1 MWSCWR
7 CRRCAV
13 RWNSGSTRKKYND
26 LVEQYAA
33 EYDLDPLLVYS
44 FIRTESG
51 FDPGATSSVDARGLM
66 QMTEETF
73 LWLRSKLGLGEEVSF
88 GDLYDPDVSIRFGCY
103 YLHLCLVRYNGDI
116 STAAAA
122 YHSGWGTV
130 DALLP
135 EGGTFR
141 GRVDPVGF
149 PPITRCTTM
158 WKRSPPAMPSIPS
171 CTEPEQAANLL
182 EPACAGLKYL
192 GIPKEKGR
200 RNSMAEKTPN
210 QQLAEKLLYKP
221 AYVADKDADVKQKAH
236 DFAEGYKKFLDAG
249 KTEREV
255 AAESEQMLKD
265 AGYQQFDPKKNY
277 KPGDKI
283 YFVQCNKAV
292 VASTIGTKSFEDGF
306 HLVIA
311 HTDSPRLDLRPTPLY
326 ESDHLSYFKTHYY
339 GGIRKYQWGTIPLS
353 IHGVFTREDGS
364 TVTVRVG
371 EDEND
376 PVFCITDLLPHLGAE
391 QNARPLK
398 DGIKAEEL
406 NILIGSDAVDDE
418 NVKEAVKLNTM
429 ILLNEKYG
437 ITEKEFM
444 RAEIE
449 ITPAYKSRDVGF
461 DRSMVGGYGHD
472 DRVDAY
478 PALMAEIETKNPAY
492 TTVCVLTDKEEIG
505 SDGVTGMQSM
515 YAFHFMQEL
524 CRTAGQDDILAFRH
538 SVCLSAD
545 VTAAYDPTWA
555 SAFEPMNGTYAGR
568 GVAIFKYTGGGSK
581 GSASDACA
589 ELVSDITRMLDNG
602 NVAWQIGELGRLDL
616 GGGGTIAK
624 YVANRGIPVLDIGVP
639 VLSMHAPFE
648 VIHKNDLYMAYRAF
662 SLFNNAQ

>member
-1 MWSCWR
+1 
-7 CRRCAV
+7 
-13 RWNSGSTRKKYND
+13 
-26 LVEQYAA
+26 
-33 EYDLDPLLVYS
+33 
-44 FIRTESG
+44 
-51 FDPGATSSVDARGLM
+51 
-66 QMTEETF
+66 
-73 LWLRSKLGLGEEVSF
+73 
-88 GDLYDPDVSIRFGCY
+88 
-103 YLHLCLVRYNGDI
+103 
-116 STAAAA
+116 
-122 YHSGWGTV
+122 
-130 DALLP
+130 
-135 EGGTFR
+135 
-141 GRVDPVGF
+141 
-149 PPITRCTTM
+149 
-158 WKRSPPAMPSIPS
+158 
-171 CTEPEQAANLL
+171 
-182 EPACAGLKYL
+182 
-192 GIPKEKGR
+192 
-200 RNSMAEKTPN
+200 MAEKTPN

-221 AYVADKDADVKQKAH
+221 AYVTDKDADVKQKAH

-265 AGYQQFDPKKNY
+265 AGYVEFDPKKTY
-277 KPGDKI
+277 KPGDKV
-283 YFVQCNKAV
+283 YFVQFKKAV
-292 VASTIGTKSFEDGF
+292 VAATIGARSFEDGF
-306 HLVIA
+306 RLVIA

-353 IHGVFTREDGS
+353 IHGVFTRADGS
-364 TVTVRVG
+364 SVNFAIG

-461 DRSMVGGYGHD
+461 DRSMVGSYGHD

-478 PALMAEIETKNPAY
+478 PALMAEIETKKPAY

-515 YAFHFMQEL
+515 YVFHFMQLL
-524 CRTAGQDDILAFRH
+524 CRAAGQDDILAFRN
-538 SVCLSAD
+538 SVCPSAD
-545 VTAAYDPTWA
+545 VTAAYDPSWA
-555 SAFEPMNGTYAGR
+555 SAFEKQNGTYAGR
-568 GVAIFKYTGGGSK
+568 GIAIFKYTGSRGKS
-581 GSASDACA
+581 SASDANA
-589 ELVSDITRMLDNG
+589 ELLGDITRMLDAN

-624 YVANRGIPVLDIGVP
+624 YVANRGILVLDMGVP
-639 VLSMHAPFE
+639 VLSMHSPFE
-648 VIHKNDLYMAYRAF
+648 VIHKTDLYMAYRTF
-662 SLFNNAQ
+662 SVFCQSAD

>member
-1 MWSCWR
+1 
-7 CRRCAV
+7 
-13 RWNSGSTRKKYND
+13 
-26 LVEQYAA
+26 
-33 EYDLDPLLVYS
+33 
-44 FIRTESG
+44 
-51 FDPGATSSVDARGLM
+51 
-66 QMTEETF
+66 
-73 LWLRSKLGLGEEVSF
+73 
-88 GDLYDPDVSIRFGCY
+88 
-103 YLHLCLVRYNGDI
+103 
-116 STAAAA
+116 
-122 YHSGWGTV
+122 
-130 DALLP
+130 
-135 EGGTFR
+135 
-141 GRVDPVGF
+141 
-149 PPITRCTTM
+149 
-158 WKRSPPAMPSIPS
+158 
-171 CTEPEQAANLL
+171 
-182 EPACAGLKYL
+182 
-192 GIPKEKGR
+192 
-200 RNSMAEKTPN
+200 MAEKTPN

-221 AYVADKDADVKQKAH
+221 AYVTDKDADVKQKAH

-265 AGYQQFDPKKNY
+265 AGYQQFDPKKTY

-505 SDGVTGMQSM
+505 SDGVTGMQSA
-515 YAFHFMQEL
+515 AFDTFMEDL
-524 CRTAGQDDILAFRH
+524 CEAQGAALRVCLENSF
-538 SVCLSAD
+538 CLSAD
-545 VTAAYDPTWA
+545 VTAAYDPNFGEV
-555 SAFEPMNGTYAGR
+555 FEKKNAAYLNYGIGLC
-568 GVAIFKYTGGGSK
+568 KYTGARGKSG
-581 GSASDACA
+581 ASDADAETVAYIRNLFDEAGVIWQIA
-589 ELVSDITRMLDNG
+589 ELGKVD
-602 NVAWQIGELGRLDL
+602 A
-616 GGGGTIAK
+616 GGGGTVAM
-624 YVANRGIPVLDIGVP
+624 YMANRNITTLDAGVP
-639 VLSMHAPFE
+639 VLAMHAPFE
-648 VIHKNDLYMAYRAF
+648 VVSKLDCYETYKGMKAVYEAE
-662 SLFNNAQ
+662 